1 MNQQRLRAY
10 LDVIQGLLSCP
21 RGEEWI
27 LLRQY
32 QELVNPELVEVM
44 EQVANHLTAEGDIKA
59 AKYLHNW
66 AGKLHHILTDTV
78 PLPQEQK
85 DKTQAYV
92 ELIQALLSCPE
103 GAESEILAAHQ
114 DLIGP
119 QLVKIMKQVASK
131 MAAEG
136 DQGTASFLNDLAAD
150 LNRTWLQQ
158 HEFKP
163 TLKKEIAPDPW
174 LDQDSDSPDLP
185 ATATAN
191 KSDDLATPASQPQEE
206 PKSSATQPPIQRE
219 REQQLVPQLKAI
231 ADSLV
236 TLETILA
243 ARLQPANPLWYMD
256 VLAKAEAANWILTT
270 DEVEQLI
277 GIKPHCHHDE
287 TTYHR
292 GSWVFIKAGKIGS
305 QLGWRVKKN
314 QDQ

>member
-1 MNQQRLRAY
+1 MNQQRLKAY

-44 EQVANHLTAEGDIKA
+44 EQVANHLMAEGDIKA

-66 AGKLHHILTDTV
+66 AGKLHHILTDNV

-136 DQGTASFLNDLAAD
+136 DRATASFLNDLAAD

-174 LDQDSDSPDLP
+174 LDQDSDSADLP
-185 ATATAN
+185 ATAN
-191 KSDDLATPASQPQEE
+191 EPEDLATPPSKPEEE
-206 PKSSATQPPIQRE
+206 PRPSATQPQIQTE
-219 REQQLVPQLKAI
+219 TEQQLIPQLKAI

-236 TLETILA
+236 ALEKILA
-243 ARLQPANPLWYMD
+243 GGLQPPNPLWYMD
-256 VLAKAEAANWILTT
+256 VLEKAEAANWILTT
-270 DEVEQLI
+270 DEVEHLI

-305 QLGWRVKKN
+305 QLGWRVKKHEDN
-314 QDQ
+314 